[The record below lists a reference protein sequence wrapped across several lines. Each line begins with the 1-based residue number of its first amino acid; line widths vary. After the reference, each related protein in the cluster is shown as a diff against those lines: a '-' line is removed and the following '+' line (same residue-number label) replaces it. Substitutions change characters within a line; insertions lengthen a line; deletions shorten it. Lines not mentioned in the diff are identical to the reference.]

1 MPLPG
6 MQGTPNRAGHCIPRR
21 MIFVEIGSSTRRYTH
36 DLACKPRQVVVK
48 PQFSSHPGA
57 YERQL
62 IRCADN
68 PLFPEQRRRVIH
80 IEVTQAQRR
89 DVEEASAFQTD
100 FQALLQRAIK
110 LDPQADSEVI
120 LKLKEDLDQ
129 AYERSCGLGGDLR
142 EIQAALRKLLNIVMQ
157 AVWLGAANDAAAEAN
172 LREEE
177 LARAAHFQLLELP
190 LIADLIRPDS
200 PIGPDELIPSLLSE
214 SSEGVAAAL
223 ELFDADQLIVLCRD
237 AHAWLESL
245 PQTRSDLATAWARLA
260 QLDAAATR
268 YRAK

>member
-1 MPLPG
+1 
-6 MQGTPNRAGHCIPRR
+6 MQDLLIRAGYSISIHMR
-21 MIFVEIGSSTRRYTH
+21 MFIAEIGRSTRRYTN
-36 DLACKPRQVVVK
+36 DLAFKPRQVVVK

-57 YERQL
+57 HERQL

-68 PLFPEQRRRVIH
+68 PLFPEKRRQVIQ

-89 DVEEASAFQTD
+89 DAEEANAFQTD

-142 EIQAALRKLLNIVMQ
+142 EIQTALRKLLNIVMQ
-157 AVWLGAANDAAAEAN
+157 AVWRGAANDPAAEAN

-190 LIADLIRPDS
+190 FIADLIRPDS

-214 SSEGVAAAL
+214 STEGVTAAL
-223 ELFDADQLIVLCRD
+223 ELFDADQLTVLYRD
-237 AHAWLESL
+237 AQAWLESL
-245 PQTRSDLATAWARLA
+245 PQSRSELAAAWARLA
-260 QLDAAATR
+260 QLEAATAR
-268 YRAK
+268 HQG